1 MKKKQ
6 RLIFFGT
13 PDFALPPLKT
23 LYLGGYEIA
32 GVYTQEP
39 KKKSRGMKELKTPVH
54 LWAESQLLPVYFPS
68 KLDKQSLEEFESL
81 KPDVAILFAYGKIIP
96 PKWLNIPIFGFIN
109 IHASLLP
116 RWRGAAPVQRAIEN
130 NDKKSGITIMKM
142 NEGLDEGPII
152 ASQEIAINSE
162 TNGQTLIDQI
172 SHDSCSLLYNNLEKY
187 LKGLLSPVDQDHEKS
202 TYASKINKD
211 ESRLN
216 WNTDAKI
223 LEQKIRAFYPYP
235 ATWFSHKGKRYK
247 VLKAKVSSLK
257 GESGKILQSPLI
269 IGCKQNSL
277 EILEIQAEGKK
288 SQSIDQFLLGNN
300 NFEINSIITND

>member
-96 PKWLNIPIFGFIN
+96 LKWLNIPTFGFIN

-257 GESGKILQSPLI
+257 GVSGKILQSPLI

>member
-6 RLIFFGT
+6 RLIFFGS

-23 LYLGGYEIA
+23 LYLGGYEIV

-96 PKWLNIPIFGFIN
+96 LKWLNIPIFGFIN

-187 LKGLLSPVDQDHEKS
+187 LKGLLSPVDQDHENS

-216 WNTDAKI
+216 WNSDANI

-235 ATWFSHKGKRYK
+235 ATWFIHKGKRYK
-247 VLKAKVSSLK
+247 VLKAKVSSFE
-257 GESGKILQSPLI
+257 GESGKILQSPLVV
-269 IGCKQNSL
+269 GCKKNSL

-288 SQSIDQFLLGNN
+288 SQMIDQFLLGNN
-300 NFEINSIITND
+300 NFEINSLITND

>member
-6 RLIFFGT
+6 RLIFFGS

-23 LYLGGYEIA
+23 LYLGGYEIV

-54 LWAESQLLPVYFPS
+54 RWAESQLLPVYFPS

-96 PKWLNIPIFGFIN
+96 PEWLNVPIFGFIN

-152 ASQEIAINSE
+152 ASQEIALNSE

-223 LEQKIRAFYPYP
+223 LEHKIRAFYPYP

-247 VLKAKVSSLK
+247 VLKAKVSSFE

-288 SQSIDQFLLGNN
+288 PQSIDQFLLGNN
-300 NFEINSIITND
+300 NFEFNSIITND

>member
-1 MKKKQ
+1 MKRKH
-6 RLIFFGT
+6 RLIFFGS

-23 LYLGGYEIA
+23 LYLGGYEIV

-54 LWAESQLLPVYFPS
+54 LWAESQLLPVYSPS

-96 PKWLNIPIFGFIN
+96 PEWLNVPIFGFIN

-152 ASQEIAINSE
+152 VSQEIAINSE

-247 VLKAKVSSLK
+247 VLKAKVSSFE

-269 IGCKQNSL
+269 IGCKKNSL

-288 SQSIDQFLLGNN
+288 PQSIDQFLLGNN
-300 NFEINSIITND
+300 NFEFNSIITND

>member
-6 RLIFFGT
+6 RLIFFGS

-23 LYLGGYEIA
+23 LYLGGYEIV

-96 PKWLNIPIFGFIN
+96 PEWLNVPIFGFIN

-247 VLKAKVSSLK
+247 VLKAKVSSFE

-288 SQSIDQFLLGNN
+288 PQSINQFLLGNN
-300 NFEINSIITND
+300 NFESNSLITND

>member
-96 PKWLNIPIFGFIN
+96 LKWLNIPIFGFIN

-162 TNGQTLIDQI
+162 TNGQTLLDQI

-288 SQSIDQFLLGNN
+288 PQSINQFLLGNN

>member
-96 PKWLNIPIFGFIN
+96 PEWLNVPIFGFIN

-211 ESRLN
+211 ESILN

>member
-1 MKKKQ
+1 MKKKH
-6 RLIFFGT
+6 RLIFFGS

-23 LYLGGYEIA
+23 LYLGGYEIV

-96 PKWLNIPIFGFIN
+96 PEWLNVPIFGFIN

-187 LKGLLSPVDQDHEKS
+187 LKGLLSPIDQDHEKS
-202 TYASKINKD
+202 TYASKINKE

-216 WNTDAKI
+216 WNLDAKI
-223 LEQKIRAFYPYP
+223 LEQKIRSFYPYP

-247 VLKAKVSSLK
+247 VLKAKVSSVE
-257 GESGKILQSPLI
+257 GESAKILQSPLI
-269 IGCKQNSL
+269 IGCKKNSL

-288 SQSIDQFLLGNN
+288 PQTINQFLLGNN
-300 NFEINSIITND
+300 NFEINSIIAND

>member
-1 MKKKQ
+1 MKRKH
-6 RLIFFGT
+6 RLIFFGS

-23 LYLGGYEIA
+23 LYLGGYEIV

-54 LWAESQLLPVYFPS
+54 LWAESQLLPVYSPS

-96 PKWLNIPIFGFIN
+96 PEWLNVPIFGFIN

-187 LKGLLSPVDQDHEKS
+187 LKGLLSPVDQDHQKS

-216 WNTDAKI
+216 WNIDSKI

-247 VLKAKVSSLK
+247 VLKAKVSSFE

-269 IGCKQNSL
+269 VGCKQNSL

-288 SQSIDQFLLGNN
+288 PQSIDQFLLGNN
-300 NFEINSIITND
+300 NFEFNSIITND

>member
-96 PKWLNIPIFGFIN
+96 PKWLNVPIFGFIN

-187 LKGLLSPVDQDHEKS
+187 LKGSLSPVDQDHEKS

-211 ESRLN
+211 ESILN

-247 VLKAKVSSLK
+247 VLKVKVSSLK

-288 SQSIDQFLLGNN
+288 PQSIDQFLLGNN

>member
-1 MKKKQ
+1 MKKKY
-6 RLIFFGT
+6 RLVFFGS

-23 LYLGGYEIA
+23 LYLGGYEIV

-54 LWAESQLLPVYFPS
+54 IWAESQLLPVYAPS
-68 KLDKQSLEEFESL
+68 KLDKQSLEQFKSL
-81 KPDVAILFAYGKIIP
+81 KPDVAILFAFGKIIP
-96 PKWLNIPIFGFIN
+96 LEWLNTPVFGFIN

-116 RWRGAAPVQRAIEN
+116 RWRGAAPVQRAIES
-130 NDKKSGITIMKM
+130 NDKSSGITIMKM

-162 TNGQTLIDQI
+162 TNGQSLIEQI
-172 SHDSCSLLYNNLEKY
+172 SHDSCSLLYKNLEKY
-187 LKGLLSPVDQDHEKS
+187 LKGMLSPIDQNHEKS
-202 TYASKINKD
+202 TYASKINKN

-216 WNTDAKI
+216 WNLDAET

-235 ATWFSHKGKRYK
+235 ATWFSYKGKRYK
-247 VLKAKVSSLK
+247 VLKAKISSLV
-257 GESGKILQSPLI
+257 GESGKILQIPLI
-269 IGCKQNSL
+269 IGCKKNSL

-288 SQSIDQFLLGNN
+288 AQTIEQFLLGNSQ
-300 NFEINSIITND
+300 FEMNSYISND

>member
-1 MKKKQ
+1 MKKKH
-6 RLIFFGT
+6 RLIFFGS

-23 LYLGGYEIA
+23 LYLGGYEII

-54 LWAESQLLPVYFPS
+54 LWAESQLLPVYSPS

-96 PKWLNIPIFGFIN
+96 LEWLNVPIFGFIN

-116 RWRGAAPVQRAIEN
+116 LWRGAAPVQRAIEN

-247 VLKAKVSSLK
+247 VLKANVSSFE
-257 GESGKILQSPLI
+257 GEPGKILQSPLI
-269 IGCKQNSL
+269 IGCKKNSL

-288 SQSIDQFLLGNN
+288 PQSIDQFLLGNN
-300 NFEINSIITND
+300 NFEFNSIITND

>member
-6 RLIFFGT
+6 RLIFFGS

-23 LYLGGYEIA
+23 LYLGGYEII

-96 PKWLNIPIFGFIN
+96 PEWLNVPIFGFIN

-130 NDKKSGITIMKM
+130 NDKKSGVTIMKM
-142 NEGLDEGPII
+142 NERLDEGPII
-152 ASQEIAINSE
+152 ASHEISLMPDTTGKSLTE
-162 TNGQTLIDQI
+162 MVSQ
-172 SHDSCSLLYNNLEKY
+172 DSCSLLFNSLNKY
-187 LKGLLSPVDQDHEKS
+187 LRGQIEIIEQNHALSS
-202 TYASKINKD
+202 YANKINKQ
-211 ESRLN
+211 ETQIN
-216 WNTDAKI
+216 WHLSAKV

-235 ATWFSHKGKRYK
+235 ATWFIHKGVRYK
-247 VLKAKVSSLK
+247 ILKAKVNSLNANP
-257 GESGKILQSPLI
+257 GEIIKNPLI
-269 IGCKQNSL
+269 VGCGQNSL
-277 EILEIQAEGKK
+277 EILEIQAEGKN
-288 SQSIDQFLLGNN
+288 SQSIDKFLLGNH
-300 NFEINSIITND
+300 NFYVNAVIENK

>member
-1 MKKKQ
+1 MKKKH
-6 RLIFFGT
+6 RLIFFGS

-23 LYLGGYEIA
+23 LYLGGYEIV

-68 KLDKQSLEEFESL
+68 KLDKQSLDEFESL

-96 PKWLNIPIFGFIN
+96 PEWLNVPIFGFIN

-202 TYASKINKD
+202 TYASKINKV

-216 WNTDAKI
+216 WNTEAKI

-247 VLKAKVSSLK
+247 VLKAKVSSFE

-277 EILEIQAEGKK
+277 EILEIQTEGKK
-288 SQSIDQFLLGNN
+288 PQSIDQFLLGNN
-300 NFEINSIITND
+300 NFEFNSIITND

>member
-6 RLIFFGT
+6 RLIFFGS

-23 LYLGGYEIA
+23 LYLGGYEIV

-54 LWAESQLLPVYFPS
+54 LWAESQLLPVYSPS

-96 PKWLNIPIFGFIN
+96 LEWLNVPIFGFIN

-116 RWRGAAPVQRAIEN
+116 LWRGAAPVQRAIEN

-247 VLKAKVSSLK
+247 VLKAKVSSLE

-288 SQSIDQFLLGNN
+288 PQSIDQFLLGNN
-300 NFEINSIITND
+300 NFEFNSIITND

>member
-1 MKKKQ
+1 MKKKY
-6 RLIFFGT
+6 RLVFFGS

-23 LYLGGYEIA
+23 LYLGGYEIV

-54 LWAESQLLPVYFPS
+54 IWAESQLLPVYAPS
-68 KLDKQSLEEFESL
+68 KLDKQSLEQFKSL

-96 PKWLNIPIFGFIN
+96 LEWLNTPVFGFIN

-116 RWRGAAPVQRAIEN
+116 RWRGAAPVQRAIES
-130 NDKKSGITIMKM
+130 NDKLSGITIMKM

-152 ASQEIAINSE
+152 ASQEIDINSE
-162 TNGQTLIDQI
+162 TNGQTLIEQI
-172 SHDSCSLLYNNLEKY
+172 SHDSCSLLYKNLEKY
-187 LKGLLSPVDQDHEKS
+187 LKGMLSPIDQNHEKS
-202 TYASKINKD
+202 TYASKINKN

-216 WNTDAKI
+216 WNLDAET

-235 ATWFSHKGKRYK
+235 ATWFSYKGKRYK
-247 VLKAKVSSLK
+247 VLKAKISSLV
-257 GESGKILQSPLI
+257 GESGKILQIPLI
-269 IGCKQNSL
+269 IGCKKNSL

-288 SQSIDQFLLGNN
+288 AQTIEQFLLGNSQ
-300 NFEINSIITND
+300 FEMNSYISND

>member
-1 MKKKQ
+1 MKKKH
-6 RLIFFGT
+6 RLIFFGS

-23 LYLGGYEIA
+23 LYLGGYEIV

-96 PKWLNIPIFGFIN
+96 PEWLNVPIFGFIN

-187 LKGLLSPVDQDHEKS
+187 LKGLLSPEDQDHKKS

-247 VLKAKVSSLK
+247 VLKAKVSSFE

-288 SQSIDQFLLGNN
+288 PQSIDQFLLGNN

>member
-6 RLIFFGT
+6 RLIFFGS

-23 LYLGGYEIA
+23 LYLGGYEIV

-96 PKWLNIPIFGFIN
+96 LKWLNVPIFGFIN

>member
-1 MKKKQ
+1 MKKKH
-6 RLIFFGT
+6 RLIFFGS

-23 LYLGGYEIA
+23 LYLGGYEIV

-68 KLDKQSLEEFESL
+68 KLDKQSLDEFESL

-96 PKWLNIPIFGFIN
+96 PEWLNVPIFGFIN

-247 VLKAKVSSLK
+247 VLKAKVSSFE

-288 SQSIDQFLLGNN
+288 PQSIDQFVLGNN
-300 NFEINSIITND
+300 NFEINSLITND

>member
-1 MKKKQ
+1 MKKKH
-6 RLIFFGT
+6 RLIFFGS

-23 LYLGGYEIA
+23 LYLGGYEIV

-39 KKKSRGMKELKTPVH
+39 KKKSRGMRELKTPIH

-68 KLDKQSLEEFESL
+68 KLDKQSLMQFESL

-96 PKWLNIPIFGFIN
+96 PEWLNIPIFGFIN

-116 RWRGAAPVQRAIEN
+116 RWRGAAPVQRTIEN

-162 TNGQTLIDQI
+162 TNGQILIDQI

-247 VLKAKVSSLK
+247 VLKAKVSSFQ

-277 EILEIQAEGKK
+277 EILEIQVEGKK
-288 SQSIDQFLLGNN
+288 PQSIDQFLLGNN
-300 NFEINSIITND
+300 NFEFNSIISND

>member
-1 MKKKQ
+1 MKKKH
-6 RLIFFGT
+6 RLIFFGS
-13 PDFALPPLKT
+13 PEFALPPLKT
-23 LYLGGYEIA
+23 LYLGGYEIV

-39 KKKSRGMKELKTPVH
+39 KKKSRGMKELKTPIH

-68 KLDKQSLEEFESL
+68 KLDKQSLEQFESL

-96 PKWLNIPIFGFIN
+96 PEWLNIPIFGFIN

-142 NEGLDEGPII
+142 NQGLDEGPII
-152 ASQEIAINSE
+152 ASQEIVINSD
-162 TNGQTLIDQI
+162 TNGQSLIEQI
-172 SHDSCSLLYNNLEKY
+172 SNDSCSLLYNNLEKY
-187 LKGLLSPVDQDHEKS
+187 LKGLLSPIDQDHEKS

-216 WNTDAKI
+216 WSMDANI

-247 VLKAKVSSLK
+247 VLKAKVSSFE
-257 GESGKILQSPLI
+257 GEVGKILQSPLI
-269 IGCKQNSL
+269 VGCKKNSL

-288 SQSIDQFLLGNN
+288 SQMIDQFLLGNN
-300 NFEINSIITND
+300 NFEINSLITND

>member
-1 MKKKQ
+1 MKKKH
-6 RLIFFGT
+6 RLIFFGS

-23 LYLGGYEIA
+23 LYLGGYEII

-54 LWAESQLLPVYFPS
+54 LWAESQLLPVYSPS

-96 PKWLNIPIFGFIN
+96 LEWLNVPIFGFIN

-116 RWRGAAPVQRAIEN
+116 LWRGAAPVQRAIEN

-187 LKGLLSPVDQDHEKS
+187 LKVLLSPVDQDHEKS

-247 VLKAKVSSLK
+247 VLKAKVSSLE

-288 SQSIDQFLLGNN
+288 PQSIDQFLLGNN
-300 NFEINSIITND
+300 NFEFNSIITND

>member
-1 MKKKQ
+1 MKKKH
-6 RLIFFGT
+6 RLIFFGS

-23 LYLGGYEIA
+23 LYLGGYEII

-54 LWAESQLLPVYFPS
+54 LWAESQLLPVYSPS

-96 PKWLNIPIFGFIN
+96 LEWLNVPIFGFIN

-116 RWRGAAPVQRAIEN
+116 LWRGAAPVQRAIEN

-187 LKGLLSPVDQDHEKS
+187 LKGLLSLVDQDHEKS

-247 VLKAKVSSLK
+247 VLKAKVSSLE

-288 SQSIDQFLLGNN
+288 PQSIDQFLLGNN
-300 NFEINSIITND
+300 NFEFNSIITND

>member
-6 RLIFFGT
+6 RLIFFGS

-23 LYLGGYEIA
+23 LYLGGYEIV

-96 PKWLNIPIFGFIN
+96 PKWLNVPIFGFIN

>member
-6 RLIFFGT
+6 RLIFFGS

-23 LYLGGYEIA
+23 LYLGGYEIV

-96 PKWLNIPIFGFIN
+96 PEWLNVPIFGFIN

-247 VLKAKVSSLK
+247 VLKAKVSSFE

-288 SQSIDQFLLGNN
+288 PQSIDQFLLGNN

>member
-1 MKKKQ
+1 MKKKH
-6 RLIFFGT
+6 RLIFFGS

-23 LYLGGYEIA
+23 LYLGGYEIV

-96 PKWLNIPIFGFIN
+96 PKWLNVPIFGFIN

-142 NEGLDEGPII
+142 NERLDEGPII
-152 ASQEIAINSE
+152 ASYEISLMPDTTGKSLTEKVSQE
-162 TNGQTLIDQI
+162 
-172 SHDSCSLLYNNLEKY
+172 SCSLLFNSLDKY
-187 LKGLLSPVDQDHEKS
+187 LRGQIEIVEQNHFLSS
-202 TYASKINKD
+202 YANKINKQ
-211 ESRLN
+211 ETQIN
-216 WNTDAKI
+216 WHLSAKV

-235 ATWFSHKGKRYK
+235 ATWFIHKGIRYK
-247 VLKAKVSSLK
+247 ILKAKVNPLNANP
-257 GESGKILQSPLI
+257 GEIIKNPLI
-269 IGCKQNSL
+269 VGCGQNSL
-277 EILEIQAEGKK
+277 EILEIQAEGKN
-288 SQSIDQFLLGNN
+288 SQSIDKFLLGNH
-300 NFEINSIITND
+300 NFYVNAIIENK

>member
-1 MKKKQ
+1 MKKKH
-6 RLIFFGT
+6 RLIFFGS

-23 LYLGGYEIA
+23 LYLGGYEIV

-96 PKWLNIPIFGFIN
+96 PEWLNVPIFGFIN

-216 WNTDAKI
+216 WNTEAKI

-247 VLKAKVSSLK
+247 VLKAKVSSFE

-288 SQSIDQFLLGNN
+288 PQSIDQFLLGNN
-300 NFEINSIITND
+300 NFEFNSIITND

>member
-6 RLIFFGT
+6 RLIFFGS

-23 LYLGGYEIA
+23 LYLGGYEIV

-96 PKWLNIPIFGFIN
+96 PEWLNVPIFGFIN

-162 TNGQTLIDQI
+162 TNGQKLIDQI

-187 LKGLLSPVDQDHEKS
+187 LKGFLSPVDQDHEKS

-211 ESRLN
+211 ESRLI

-247 VLKAKVSSLK
+247 VLKAKVSSFE

-269 IGCKQNSL
+269 IGCKKNSL
-277 EILEIQAEGKK
+277 EITEIQAEGKK
-288 SQSIDQFLLGNN
+288 PQSIDHFLLGNN
-300 NFEINSIITND
+300 NFEFNSIITND